1 MHEKRRTDPSLFSNP
16 LSQHTLRPSFPGD
29 ELTSNRWVPSL
40 SGHNSTRRIF
50 QIFPDSSSSSL
61 QSSLCRASRTNS
73 SRDARWR
80 RTWWSIVK
88 TCDIV
93 GQQFGIVYPLS
104 RDHIIDFVNES
115 IFFRTFLKVNTL
127 KIGKIREIK

>member
-1 MHEKRRTDPSLFSNP
+1 MLHEKRRNGSLSFFQPSFP
-16 LSQHTLRPSFPGD
+16 TLRPSFPGD

-73 SRDARWR
+73 SRGARWR

-127 KIGKIREIK
+127 KIEKIREIK